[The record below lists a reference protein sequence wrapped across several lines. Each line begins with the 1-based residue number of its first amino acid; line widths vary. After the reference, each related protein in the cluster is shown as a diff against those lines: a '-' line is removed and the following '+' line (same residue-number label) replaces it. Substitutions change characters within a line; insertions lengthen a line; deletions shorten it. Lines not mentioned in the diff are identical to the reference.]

1 MWVPEGVQRT
11 AEFERPFFTF
21 LLKIASR
28 CNLDC
33 DYCYVYRSVDQ
44 SWRGRPR
51 FMSED
56 VIKLVAAR
64 IAEHV
69 TRHEITAMAITLHG
83 GEPLLAG
90 PRRIERYIRVL
101 QEAVPCQIEFSVQ
114 TNGTLITEEI
124 LNTLYRRNIRI
135 GISID
140 GDRTA
145 NDLNRRYRNDSSSY
159 AAVRQGIGLVRS
171 RPEWERLLGGF
182 LIVVDLRNDPDDVY
196 QAMLDLGAT
205 SIDLL
210 LPDCHHDAPPPRPA
224 GRSAST
230 VYGRWLS
237 RFFDRWYS
245 EQSNIELRFFDE
257 IITLMLGGPSAF
269 EGLGAKSVDLIVVET
284 DGDIEAVDTLKIVG
298 RHATSLGMNV
308 RNNSFD
314 DALAHPAIYSRMMG
328 YNSLCSTCRQCPE
341 LKNCGG
347 GYLPHRYGRGNAFLN
362 ESVYCEDLKHL
373 FSQIRARIQRD
384 LAAARHN
391 ASNNVTA

>member
-1 MWVPEGVQRT
+1 
-11 AEFERPFFTF
+11 
-21 LLKIASR
+21 
-28 CNLDC
+28 
-33 DYCYVYRSVDQ
+33 
-44 SWRGRPR
+44 
-51 FMSED
+51 MSED
-56 VIKLVAAR
+56 VIQLGAAR

-69 TRHEITAMAITLHG
+69 TRHEISAVAITFHG

-90 PRRIERYIRVL
+90 PKRIEYYARL
-101 QEAVPCQIEFSVQ
+101 LHEAVPCQIEFGIQ
-114 TNGTLITEEI
+114 TNGTLVTEEI
-124 LNTLYRRNIRI
+124 LNTLVRRNIRV

-145 NDLNRRYRNDSSSY
+145 NDLNRRYRNGTSSY
-159 AAVRQGIGLVRS
+159 DAVHRGIALIRS

-210 LPDCHHDAPPPRPA
+210 LPDWHHDAPPPRPA

-230 VYGRWLS
+230 VYGQWLS
-237 RFFDRWYS
+237 SFFHRWYS
-245 EQSNIELRFFDE
+245 EQPNIELRFFDE

-269 EGLGAKSVDLIVVET
+269 EALGAKSVDLIVVET

-328 YNSLCSTCRQCPE
+328 YNALCSTCRECPE

-347 GYLPHRYGRGNAFLN
+347 GYLPHRYGRGNGFLN
-362 ESVYCEDLKHL
+362 ASVYCEDLKHL
-373 FSQIRARIQRD
+373 FSQIRTRIQRD
-384 LAAARHN
+384 LAAANRN
-391 ASNNVTA
+391 ARYNVTG